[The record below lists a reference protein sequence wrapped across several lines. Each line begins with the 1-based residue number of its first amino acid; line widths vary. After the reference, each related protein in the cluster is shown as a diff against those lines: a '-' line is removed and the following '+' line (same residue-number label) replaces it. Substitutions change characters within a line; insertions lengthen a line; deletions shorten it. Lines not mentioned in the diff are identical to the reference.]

1 MQKETMKMIDK
12 VWGRELWIVNCDK
25 YCGKLLMLVKG
36 CTSSYH
42 YHKKKQE
49 TFFCTNGEVALTIDG
64 KDYMLSPFSR
74 PKTIMPN
81 QKHKFYAI
89 TNATILEIST
99 EHDDKDVFRLE
110 ESECATS
117 ADLKED

>member
-1 MQKETMKMIDK
+1 MKNDIAIIPK
-12 VWGRELWIVNCDK
+12 KWGQEVVLINCSL

-64 KDYMLSPFSR
+64 RDYMLSPFSR

-89 TNATILEIST
+89 TNATILEVST
-99 EHDDKDVFRLE
+99 AHSDNDVFRLT
-110 ESECATS
+110 ESQ
-117 ADLKED
+117 L